1 VTVELHNENL
11 QSTFA
16 IETEIT
22 MSDTYI
28 NVECNNWISALTID
42 NPPDNHLDKEILSRL
57 NMVVS
62 ELLSTNAELRVVI
75 LSATGK
81 NFSVGIDYAGLVKM
95 TKNEA
100 SHFAE
105 VGYSLLKHIEN
116 LPVPVIA
123 AVKGETAGAGLG
135 LALAADIRIAASDT
149 VFSFPEAQFGV
160 PPIFGSSQRLYKT
173 VGIGRAKELLFTG
186 RRIDAKEALR
196 IGLVNRIIP
205 SDMIDEEAHKLAVR
219 IGGNSL
225 SSLRAI
231 KMLVNYG
238 LNEGYDVGLKEEV
251 AAFSEA
257 FNPDTK
263 QWERL

>member
-1 VTVELHNENL
+1 
-11 QSTFA
+11 
-16 IETEIT
+16 
-22 MSDTYI
+22 MSNTCV

-42 NPPDNHLDKEILSRL
+42 NPPDNYLDKEVLSRL

-62 ELLSTNAELRVVI
+62 ELLSANAELRVVI
-75 LSATGK
+75 LSATGN
-81 NFSVGIDYAGLVKM
+81 NFSVGINYAGFVKM
-95 TKNEA
+95 TKDEA
-100 SHFAE
+100 GHFAA

-149 VFSFPEAQFGV
+149 ILSFPEAQFGV
-160 PPIFGSSQRLYKT
+160 PPIFGLSQRLYKT
-173 VGIGRAKELLFTG
+173 VGIGRAKEILFTG
-186 RRIDAKEALR
+186 RRIDSEEALR
-196 IGLVNRIIP
+196 IGLVNQVVP
-205 SDMIDEEAHKLAVR
+205 NDMLAEETNKLANR

-238 LNEGYDVGLKEEV
+238 LNEGYEVGLQEEV

-263 QWERL
+263 QWERR